1 MFTNRLLGHRLAFVF
16 VLFFPGLVF
25 AQQPEPRVSIELE
38 LGQVWQE
45 RNKVQIP
52 NSAAGDRFLLT
63 DIVGNGPWTSAR
75 VNMNWNLQ
83 GPHNLRLVLAPLAYE
98 EQGRVADDVRFA
110 GGNFLGGEPLQAEYK
125 FNSWRLGYS
134 YQFYEANRWRL
145 WLGAT
150 AKVRDAKIELRQNG
164 TRAIDDNVGFVPLVY
179 FAGDYQLSP
188 RWSAQFDFDGL
199 AGGPGRAFD
208 LSLKLG
214 YRLSEQ
220 WQLSAGYRTLEG
232 GVDSEDVYN
241 FAWFN
246 TALVSLSYQ
255 F

>member
-1 MFTNRLLGHRLAFVF
+1 MFTNRLLGHRLAFVS
-16 VLFFPGLVF
+16 VLFLPGLVF
-25 AQQPEPRVSIELE
+25 AQQPESRVSIELE

-52 NSAAGDRFLLT
+52 NAAAGDRFLLT
-63 DIVGNGPWTSAR
+63 DIAGNGPWSSAR
-75 VNMNWNLQ
+75 VNMNWNVQ
-83 GPHNLRLVLAPLAYE
+83 GPHSLRLVLAPLAYE
-98 EQGRVADDVRFA
+98 EKGAFADDVRFA
-110 GGNFLGGEPLQAEYK
+110 GGNFPGGEPLQAEYK

-134 YQFYEANRWRL
+134 YQFYESNRWRL
-145 WLGAT
+145 WVGGT
-150 AKVRDAKIELRQNG
+150 AKVRDAKIELRQDG
-164 TRAIDDNVGFVPLVY
+164 SRAIDDNVGLVPLLY

-246 TALVSLSYQ
+246 TALISIKYQ